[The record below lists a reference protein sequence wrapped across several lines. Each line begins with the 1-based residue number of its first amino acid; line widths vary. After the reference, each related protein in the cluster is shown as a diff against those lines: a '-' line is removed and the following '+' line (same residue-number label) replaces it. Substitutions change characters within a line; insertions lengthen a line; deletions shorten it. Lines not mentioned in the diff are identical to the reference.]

1 MGRDKAAVT
10 LGGRPLIAWAIERL
24 SPQVA
29 ALAISRHDGRLA
41 GVDRGLP
48 VLTDGPGG
56 QAGPVAGVL
65 AGLDWAADLDP
76 PPTHVVTVA
85 VDTPF
90 LPLDLVE
97 RLAAV
102 RAEARTA
109 AAVAASGGR
118 RHPVAALWPV
128 AARAALRE
136 ALRGDGGRR
145 VGDVLDQLGAAVAEW
160 PILPFD
166 PFLNLNA
173 PEDLAAAESY
183 VDCARAGARA
193 RGGGVPPA

>member
-1 MGRDKAAVT
+1 MGRDKALVT
-10 LGGRPLIAWAIERL
+10 LGGRPLIVWAIERL
-24 SPQVA
+24 SPQVG
-29 ALAISRHDGRLA
+29 ALAISRHDGRLE
-41 GVDRGLP
+41 GVDRSLP
-48 VLTDGPGG
+48 LLADEPGEP
-56 QAGPVAGVL
+56 AGPLAGVL
-65 AGLDWAADLDP
+65 AGLDWAATLDP

-97 RLAAV
+97 RLTATRAA
-102 RAEARTA
+102 AETA

-136 ALRGDGGRR
+136 ALHRDGRR
-145 VGDVLDQLGAAVAEW
+145 IGDILDQLGAAMAEW
-160 PILPFD
+160 PVLPFD

-183 VDCARAGARA
+183 VDRA
-193 RGGGVPPA
+193 RIGAQARGAGVPPA